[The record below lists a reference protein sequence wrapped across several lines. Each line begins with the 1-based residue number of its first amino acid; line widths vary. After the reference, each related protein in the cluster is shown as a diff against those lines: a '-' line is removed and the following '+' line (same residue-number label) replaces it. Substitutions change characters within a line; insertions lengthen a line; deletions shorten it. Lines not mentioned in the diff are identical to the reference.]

1 MTHVIDDNAKSYL
14 EKMLAIL
21 DIEAQVYEE
30 SLDESTVC
38 LRIDCKATDAKIL
51 IGRKGQTLEA
61 LQFLLRQM
69 CRGGKMDQGHFMLDV
84 LNYRARRRETI
95 TDQAKEGAVAV
106 LNGESEE
113 FELLPMSPFE
123 RRIVH
128 KYLQESFPELSSE
141 SRGAGEDRHIVISY
155 VGDSGEDAEEQTE
168 EDIEYASEIG
178 EEEETEPVEG
188 QKSL

>member
-1 MTHVIDDNAKSYL
+1 MTYVIDDNAKSYL

-21 DIEAQVYEE
+21 DIEAVVHEE
-30 SLDESTVC
+30 SLDESTLC

-69 CRGGKMDQGHFMLDV
+69 CRGGKNEQGHFMLDV

-95 TDQAKEGAVAV
+95 VEQAKEGAVAV
-106 LNGESEE
+106 LNGESDE
-113 FELLPMSPFE
+113 FELQPMSPFE

-141 SRGAGEDRHIVISY
+141 SRGTGEDRRIVISY
-155 VGDSGEDAEEQTE
+155 VGEDVTE
-168 EDIEYASEIG
+168 EDIEYAGQLAEDEEGERGGSEN
-178 EEEETEPVEG
+178 
-188 QKSL
+188 L